1 MKKILILLIVV
12 SGFGDSFGQQTSL
25 YTQYMFNPFMLNP
38 AVAGTTNYFQIRS
51 TSRFQWAGFT
61 DAPILNSLSLFG
73 PVSAK
78 NMDMGYGGT
87 VYIDATG
94 PTSRSGIRGAFA
106 YNVPLNDEIHL
117 SFGAALGMMQFKID
131 GTQIT
136 GMKDEEPAGS
146 DVHTVQS
153 FYQPDGM
160 VGVYLYRTD
169 FQISLSADNLFNNK
183 FDIDPQAIGISK
195 LKRNYYL
202 LGAYTYIF
210 NRTWSAEAST
220 IFKAVTPVPVQMD
233 INARLIYQK
242 TAWFGISFRTQEA
255 ISVLAGYIFSKRI
268 FVGYSFDYNLTA
280 IQQYSLGSHE
290 IMIGYRFNSLK

>member
-1 MKKILILLIVV
+1 MRKLILSLIMVTGIN
-12 SGFGDSFGQQTSL
+12 SLYGQQTSL
-25 YTQYMFNPFMLNP
+25 FTQYMFNPFMLNP

-61 DAPILNSLSLFG
+61 DAPVLNSLSLFG

-94 PTSRSGIRGAFA
+94 PTSRSGLRGAFA
-106 YNVPLNDEIHL
+106 YNIPLNDEIHL

-131 GTQIT
+131 GTQIK
-136 GMKDEEPAGS
+136 GMQNSEPTD
-146 DVHTVQS
+146 DVKTVQS
-153 FYQPDGM
+153 FFQPDGM
-160 VGVYLYRTD
+160 LGVYLYRTD
-169 FQISLSADNLFNNK
+169 FQVRFSADNLFNNR
-183 FDIDPQAIGISK
+183 FDIDPEAKGISK
-195 LKRNYYL
+195 LKRHYYL

-220 IFKAVTPVPVQMD
+220 VLKAVTPVPVQMD

-268 FVGYSFDYNLTA
+268 YIGYSFDYNLTA